1 MRKSN
6 TTGPSSKRN
15 KGEHPEKKW
24 GEWRPVHS
32 PVSMRKNQYT
42 HEAQAVELIVGRWHG
57 PLMTSFFFF
66 NEKSNL
72 MGGGLSGQ
80 VLEI

>member
-1 MRKSN
+1 
-6 TTGPSSKRN
+6 
-15 KGEHPEKKW
+15 
-24 GEWRPVHS
+24 
-32 PVSMRKNQYT
+32 MRKNQYT